1 MIDVKSSWGD
11 YIMKKILTI
20 GTTLLA
26 GLSLAACGNQQSST
40 SAKSSTT
47 QQTHGK
53 YYFDGTTAN
62 LQDVKIKITGVKF
75 YQGDETTNGKNVIC
89 FDYTITNKTDK
100 DINALTGWQAVFNAY
115 QDNKNTEG
123 KLEVAPMPS
132 DTSDQI
138 LQEQDQSIKKGGS
151 VQCRMAYELDSNKK
165 PVVLKAT
172 KGYDG
177 TFLGKKTFEIGKSLN
192 QEKNSN
198 NSESSSKSSDDEKTV
213 SKTDKVSVSTESNR
227 STNTHQAT
235 SDNSNA
241 SNSAQKEADDYWNN
255 LSPQDKEN
263 WHQWSIAESKANDPY
278 QNGYYNSVSSS
289 SPAQATQPS
298 TTQP

>member
-1 MIDVKSSWGD
+1 
-11 YIMKKILTI
+11 MKKILTI
-20 GTTLLA
+20 GATLLTS
-26 GLSLAACGNQQSST
+26 LSLAACGNQQSST
-40 SAKSSTT
+40 NTKSNTS

-100 DINALTGWQAVFNAY
+100 DVNALTGWQAVFNAY

-177 TFLGKKTFEIGKSLN
+177 TFLGKKTFKLDKLLDQKQATSSVKDNSTENSSAT
-192 QEKNSN
+192 KNS
-198 NSESSSKSSDDEKTV
+198 
-213 SKTDKVSVSTESNR
+213 
-227 STNTHQAT
+227 STNTSEISNNRDNSRSNQQAT
-235 SDNSNA
+235 SGEPHKDEELWSDVNNNNNWTGSIYENA
-241 SNSAQKEADDYWNN
+241 TPQERYDYLQAQAQRGAEQEA
-255 LSPQDKEN
+255 QM
-263 WHQWSIAESKANDPY
+263 
-278 QNGYYNSVSSS
+278 SSS
-289 SPAQATQPS
+289 SPTPAVQPS

>member
-1 MIDVKSSWGD
+1 
-11 YIMKKILTI
+11 MKKILTI
-20 GTTLLA
+20 GAITLM
-26 GLSLAACGNQQSST
+26 GLSIAACGKQQSST
-40 SAKSSTT
+40 NTKSSIS

-100 DINALTGWQAVFNAY
+100 DVNALTGWQAVFNAY

-177 TFLGKKTFEIGKSLN
+177 TFLGKKTFKLDKLLDQKQATSSVKDNSTENSSAT
-192 QEKNSN
+192 KNS
-198 NSESSSKSSDDEKTV
+198 
-213 SKTDKVSVSTESNR
+213 
-227 STNTHQAT
+227 STNTSEISNNRDNSRSNQQAT
-235 SDNSNA
+235 SVEPHKDEELWSDVNNNNNWTGSIYENA
-241 SNSAQKEADDYWNN
+241 TPQERYDYLQAQAQRGAEQEA
-255 LSPQDKEN
+255 QM
-263 WHQWSIAESKANDPY
+263 
-278 QNGYYNSVSSS
+278 SSS
-289 SPAQATQPS
+289 SPTPAVQPS

>member
-1 MIDVKSSWGD
+1 
-11 YIMKKILTI
+11 MKKAITI
-20 GTTLLA
+20 GATMLV
-26 GLSLAACGNQQSST
+26 GLSLAACGNQQLST

-100 DINALTGWQAVFNAY
+100 DVNALTGWQAVFNAY

-177 TFLGKKTFEIGKSLN
+177 TFLGKKTFKLDKLLDQKQATSSVKDNSTENSSAT
-192 QEKNSN
+192 KNS
-198 NSESSSKSSDDEKTV
+198 
-213 SKTDKVSVSTESNR
+213 
-227 STNTHQAT
+227 STNTSEISNNRDNSRSNQQAT
-235 SDNSNA
+235 SGEPHKDEELWSDVNNNNNWTGSIYENA
-241 SNSAQKEADDYWNN
+241 TPQERYDYLQAQAQRGAEQEA
-255 LSPQDKEN
+255 QM
-263 WHQWSIAESKANDPY
+263 
-278 QNGYYNSVSSS
+278 SSS
-289 SPAQATQPS
+289 APAVQPS

>member
-1 MIDVKSSWGD
+1 
-11 YIMKKILTI
+11 MKKILTI
-20 GTTLLA
+20 GAITLM
-26 GLSLAACGNQQSST
+26 GLSIAACGKQQSST
-40 SAKSSTT
+40 STKSGTT

-62 LQDVKIKITGVKF
+62 LQDVKIKITDVKF

-100 DINALTGWQAVFNAY
+100 DVNALTGWQAVFNAY

-138 LQEQDQSIKKGGS
+138 LQNQDQSIKKGGS
-151 VQCRMAYELDSNKK
+151 VHCRMAYELDSNKK
-165 PVVLKAT
+165 PVILKAT

-177 TFLGKKTFEIGKSLN
+177 TFLGKKAFKIGKSLN
-192 QEKNSN
+192 QKN
-198 NSESSSKSSDDEKTV
+198 NSGGSFKSSDDEKAV
-213 SKTDKVSVSTESNR
+213 SKTDKVSVSTESDKF
-227 STNTHQAT
+227 TNTHQTT
-235 SDNSNA
+235 SKTSNA
-241 SNSAQKEADDYWNN
+241 SNSTQKEADDYWNN

-289 SPAQATQPS
+289 SLTPATQPS

>member
-1 MIDVKSSWGD
+1 
-11 YIMKKILTI
+11 MKKILTI
-20 GTTLLA
+20 GAITLM
-26 GLSLAACGNQQSST
+26 GLSIVACGKQQSST
-40 SAKSSTT
+40 STKSSTT

-100 DINALTGWQAVFNAY
+100 DVNALTGWQAVFNAY

-123 KLEVAPMPS
+123 KLEVAPMPG

-165 PVVLKAT
+165 SVVLKAT

-177 TFLGKKTFEIGKSLN
+177 TFLGKKVFKIGKSLN
-192 QEKNSN
+192 QEKSN

-213 SKTDKVSVSTESNR
+213 SKTDKVSVSAESNK
-227 STNTHQAT
+227 STNTHQST
-235 SDNSNA
+235 SDTSNN

-278 QNGYYNSVSSS
+278 QNGYYNSISSS
-289 SPAQATQPS
+289 SPAPATQPS

>member
-1 MIDVKSSWGD
+1 
-11 YIMKKILTI
+11 MKKILTI
-20 GTTLLA
+20 GATLLTS
-26 GLSLAACGNQQSST
+26 LSLAACGNQQSST
-40 SAKSSTT
+40 NTKSNTS

-89 FDYTITNKTDK
+89 FDYTITNKADK
-100 DINALTGWQAVFNAY
+100 DVNALTGWQAVFNAY

-177 TFLGKKTFEIGKSLN
+177 TFLGKKTFKLDKLLDQKQATSSVKDNSTENSSAT
-192 QEKNSN
+192 KNS
-198 NSESSSKSSDDEKTV
+198 
-213 SKTDKVSVSTESNR
+213 
-227 STNTHQAT
+227 STNTSEISNNRDNSRSNQQAT
-235 SDNSNA
+235 SGEPHKDEELWSDVNNNNNWTGSIYENA
-241 SNSAQKEADDYWNN
+241 TPQERYDYLQAQAQRGAEQEA
-255 LSPQDKEN
+255 QM
-263 WHQWSIAESKANDPY
+263 
-278 QNGYYNSVSSS
+278 SSS
-289 SPAQATQPS
+289 SPTPAVQPS

>member
-1 MIDVKSSWGD
+1 
-11 YIMKKILTI
+11 MKKIGLI
-20 GTTLLA
+20 CAALLVC
-26 GLSLAACGNQQSST
+26 GSLAACGNQQAST
-40 SAKSSTT
+40 STKNGST

-89 FDYTITNKTDK
+89 FDYTITNKSDK
-100 DINALTGWQAVFNAY
+100 DVNAITGWQDIFNAY

-123 KLEVAPMPS
+123 RLEVAPMPS

-177 TFLGKKTFEIGKSLN
+177 TFLGKKTFKIGKSLN
-192 QEKNSN
+192 QEESN
-198 NSESSSKSSDDEKTV
+198 NDSGSSSKSSDDEKTV
-213 SKTDKVSVSTESNR
+213 SKTDKVSVSTESDK
-227 STNTHQAT
+227 STNTHQVT
-235 SDNSNA
+235 SNTSNN

-278 QNGYYNSVSSS
+278 QNGYYSSNSSS
-289 SPAQATQPS
+289 AAPAVQPVV
-298 TTQP
+298 TPQPVQPQ

>member
-1 MIDVKSSWGD
+1 
-11 YIMKKILTI
+11 MKKILTI
-20 GTTLLA
+20 GATLLTS
-26 GLSLAACGNQQSST
+26 LSLAACGNQQSST
-40 SAKSSTT
+40 NTKSNAS

-100 DINALTGWQAVFNAY
+100 DVNALTGWQAVFNAY

-123 KLEVAPMPS
+123 KLEVAPMPR

-177 TFLGKKTFEIGKSLN
+177 TFLGKKTFKLDKLLDQKQATSSVKDNSTENSSAT
-192 QEKNSN
+192 KNS
-198 NSESSSKSSDDEKTV
+198 
-213 SKTDKVSVSTESNR
+213 
-227 STNTHQAT
+227 STNTSEISNNRDNSRSNQQAT
-235 SDNSNA
+235 SGEPHKDEELWSDVNNNNNWTGSIYENA
-241 SNSAQKEADDYWNN
+241 TPQERYDYLQAQAQRGAEQEA
-255 LSPQDKEN
+255 QM
-263 WHQWSIAESKANDPY
+263 
-278 QNGYYNSVSSS
+278 SSS
-289 SPAQATQPS
+289 SPTPAVQPS

>member
-1 MIDVKSSWGD
+1 M
-11 YIMKKILTI
+11 
-20 GTTLLA
+20 
-26 GLSLAACGNQQSST
+26 AACSNQQAST
-40 SAKSSTT
+40 STKNGST

-89 FDYTITNKTDK
+89 FDYTITNKSDK
-100 DINALTGWQAVFNAY
+100 DVNAITGWQDIFNAY

-123 KLEVAPMPS
+123 RLEVAPMPE

-138 LQEQDQSIKKGGS
+138 LQDQDQSIKKGGS

-177 TFLGKKTFEIGKSLN
+177 TFLGKKTFKIGKSLN

-213 SKTDKVSVSTESNR
+213 SKTDKVSVSTESDK

-235 SDNSNA
+235 SNTSNA

-289 SPAQATQPS
+289 SPAPATQPS

>member
-1 MIDVKSSWGD
+1 
-11 YIMKKILTI
+11 MKKIFTI
-20 GTTLLA
+20 GAITLV
-26 GLSLAACGNQQSST
+26 GFSLAACGNQQSST
-40 SAKSSTT
+40 NTKSSIS

-100 DINALTGWQAVFNAY
+100 DVNALTGWQAVFNAY

-177 TFLGKKTFEIGKSLN
+177 TFLGKKTFKLDKLLDQKQATSSVKDNSTENSSAT
-192 QEKNSN
+192 KNS
-198 NSESSSKSSDDEKTV
+198 
-213 SKTDKVSVSTESNR
+213 
-227 STNTHQAT
+227 STNTSEISNNRDNSRSNQQAT
-235 SDNSNA
+235 SGEPHKDEELWSDVNNNNNWTGSIYENA
-241 SNSAQKEADDYWNN
+241 TPQERYDYLQAQAQRGAEQEA
-255 LSPQDKEN
+255 QM
-263 WHQWSIAESKANDPY
+263 
-278 QNGYYNSVSSS
+278 SSS
-289 SPAQATQPS
+289 SPTPAVQPS

>member
-1 MIDVKSSWGD
+1 
-11 YIMKKILTI
+11 MKKILAI
-20 GTTLLA
+20 GAITLA
-26 GLSLAACGNQQSST
+26 GFSLAACGNQQSST
-40 SAKSSTT
+40 NTKSNTS

-100 DINALTGWQAVFNAY
+100 DVNALTGWQAVFNAY

-138 LQEQDQSIKKGGS
+138 LQDQDQSIKKGGS

-177 TFLGKKTFEIGKSLN
+177 TFLGKKAFKIGKSLN

-213 SKTDKVSVSTESNR
+213 SKTDKVSVSTESDK

-235 SDNSNA
+235 SNTSNA

-289 SPAQATQPS
+289 SPAPATQPS

>member
-40 SAKSSTT
+40 NTKSSTS

-100 DINALTGWQAVFNAY
+100 DVNALTGWQAVFNAY

-123 KLEVAPMPS
+123 KLEVAPMPR

-177 TFLGKKTFEIGKSLN
+177 TFLGKKEYKIDKLLDQKQATSSIKDN
-192 QEKNSN
+192 DT
-198 NSESSSKSSDDEKTV
+198 ESSSTAKSLST
-213 SKTDKVSVSTESNR
+213 STSKVSNDRNSSQQVAGGKSHEDEELWSDVNNDNNWTGSIYENATPQER
-227 STNTHQAT
+227 YDYLQDQARRG
-235 SDNSNA
+235 SEQE
-241 SNSAQKEADDYWNN
+241 AQM
-255 LSPQDKEN
+255 
-263 WHQWSIAESKANDPY
+263 
-278 QNGYYNSVSSS
+278 SSS
-289 SPAQATQPS
+289 APTPAVQPS
-298 TTQP
+298 TSQP

>member
-1 MIDVKSSWGD
+1 
-11 YIMKKILTI
+11 MKKIGLI
-20 GTTLLA
+20 CAALLA
-26 GLSLAACGNQQSST
+26 GVSLAACGNQQAST
-40 SAKSSTT
+40 STKNGST

-100 DINALTGWQAVFNAY
+100 DVNALTGWQAVFNAY

-177 TFLGKKTFEIGKSLN
+177 TFLGKKTFKLDKLLDQKQATSSVKDNSTENSN
-192 QEKNSN
+192 ATKNS
-198 NSESSSKSSDDEKTV
+198 
-213 SKTDKVSVSTESNR
+213 
-227 STNTHQAT
+227 STNTSEISNNRDNSRSNQQAT
-235 SDNSNA
+235 SGKPHKDEELWSDVNNNNNWTGSIYENA
-241 SNSAQKEADDYWNN
+241 TPQERYDYLQAQAQRGAEQEA
-255 LSPQDKEN
+255 QM
-263 WHQWSIAESKANDPY
+263 
-278 QNGYYNSVSSS
+278 SSS
-289 SPAQATQPS
+289 SPAPAVQPS

>member
-1 MIDVKSSWGD
+1 
-11 YIMKKILTI
+11 MKKILTI
-20 GTTLLA
+20 GAITLM
-26 GLSLAACGNQQSST
+26 GLSIVACGKQQSST
-40 SAKSSTT
+40 STKSSTT

-100 DINALTGWQAVFNAY
+100 DVNALTGWQAVFNAY

-165 PVVLKAT
+165 SVVLKAT

-177 TFLGKKTFEIGKSLN
+177 TFLGKKVFKIGKSLN
-192 QEKNSN
+192 QEKSN
-198 NSESSSKSSDDEKTV
+198 NSESNSKSSDDEKTV
-213 SKTDKVSVSTESNR
+213 SKTDKVSVSTESNK
-227 STNTHQAT
+227 STNTHQPT
-235 SDNSNA
+235 SDTSNN

-289 SPAQATQPS
+289 SPAPATQPS

>member
-1 MIDVKSSWGD
+1 
-11 YIMKKILTI
+11 MKKILTI
-20 GTTLLA
+20 GAITLM
-26 GLSLAACGNQQSST
+26 GLSIAACGKQQSST
-40 SAKSSTT
+40 NTKSSTT

-100 DINALTGWQAVFNAY
+100 DVNALTGWQAVFNAY

-177 TFLGKKTFEIGKSLN
+177 TFLGKKTFKI
-192 QEKNSN
+192 SN
-198 NSESSSKSSDDEKTV
+198 I
-213 SKTDKVSVSTESNR
+213 SNR
-227 STNTHQAT
+227 
-235 SDNSNA
+235 D
-241 SNSAQKEADDYWNN
+241 
-255 LSPQDKEN
+255 EN
-263 WHQWSIAESKANDPY
+263 Y
-278 QNGYYNSVSSS
+278 SSS
-289 SPAQATQPS
+289 SSSNDKAVSDVQKSSAVSSKNNSQLSNGNVIKSKSHDDDQLWSDVNNDNWSGTIYENATPQERYDYLQDQAKRGSEQEAQMSSSAPAVQPS

>member
-20 GTTLLA
+20 GAALLT

-40 SAKSSTT
+40 STRSSTI

-100 DINALTGWQAVFNAY
+100 DVNALTGWQAVFNAY

-151 VQCRMAYELDSNKK
+151 VKCRMAYELDSNKK

-177 TFLGKKTFEIGKSLN
+177 TFLGKKTFKIGKL
-192 QEKNSN
+192 SN
-198 NSESSSKSSDDEKTV
+198 PSENGSSNVEEDTEQSDKVTTKENKVSKADKTSGDTQTSNTNSSSTSHKTPQ
-213 SKTDKVSVSTESNR
+213 E
-227 STNTHQAT
+227 
-235 SDNSNA
+235 
-241 SNSAQKEADDYWNN
+241 EADEYWNN

-289 SPAQATQPS
+289 APSPAVQPSATQP
-298 TTQP
+298 

>member
-1 MIDVKSSWGD
+1 
-11 YIMKKILTI
+11 MKKILAVGAIT
-20 GTTLLA
+20 LA
-26 GLSLAACGNQQSST
+26 GFSLAACGNQQSST
-40 SAKSSTT
+40 NTKSSTS

-100 DINALTGWQAVFNAY
+100 DVNALTGWQAVFNAY

-177 TFLGKKTFEIGKSLN
+177 TFLGKKTFKLDKLLDQKQATSSVKDNSTENSSAT
-192 QEKNSN
+192 KNS
-198 NSESSSKSSDDEKTV
+198 
-213 SKTDKVSVSTESNR
+213 
-227 STNTHQAT
+227 STNTSEISNNRDNSRSNQQAT
-235 SDNSNA
+235 SGEPHEDEELWSDVNNNNNWTGSIYENA
-241 SNSAQKEADDYWNN
+241 TPQERYDYLQAQAQRGAEQEA
-255 LSPQDKEN
+255 QM
-263 WHQWSIAESKANDPY
+263 
-278 QNGYYNSVSSS
+278 SSS
-289 SPAQATQPS
+289 SPTPAVQPS

>member
-1 MIDVKSSWGD
+1 
-11 YIMKKILTI
+11 MKKILTI
-20 GTTLLA
+20 GAIALA
-26 GLSLAACGNQQSST
+26 GFSLAACGNQQSST
-40 SAKSSTT
+40 SAKSSTI

-100 DINALTGWQAVFNAY
+100 DVNALTGWQAVFNAY

-123 KLEVAPMPS
+123 KLEVTPMPS

-177 TFLGKKTFEIGKSLN
+177 TFLGKKTFKLDKLLDQKQATSSVKDNSTENSSAT
-192 QEKNSN
+192 KNS
-198 NSESSSKSSDDEKTV
+198 
-213 SKTDKVSVSTESNR
+213 
-227 STNTHQAT
+227 STNTSEISNNRDNSRSNQQAT
-235 SDNSNA
+235 SGEPHKDEELWSDVNNNNNWTGSIYENA
-241 SNSAQKEADDYWNN
+241 TPQERYDYLQAQAQRGAEQEA
-255 LSPQDKEN
+255 QM
-263 WHQWSIAESKANDPY
+263 
-278 QNGYYNSVSSS
+278 SSS
-289 SPAQATQPS
+289 APAVQTS